1 MHIKTR
7 LQIAPLDKMNT
18 TIADSSILSL
28 EGFIVSPEAAHPL
41 FLLTLAVYLVILI
54 GNVTVFSVIV
64 FQKTL
69 HEPMYLMICNMSVCD
84 LIGST
89 AIMPRLM
96 ADLLTEVRY
105 ISYAACVIQA
115 FCIHFYGSAAQLIL
129 TVMAYDRYIAIC
141 DPLRYNSIM
150 TTNTLV
156 KLCSLAWGGAFVLI
170 IILFALTLSLPRC
183 RSRILAANCSN
194 AALFLLSCA
203 DTTVNNIYGLFI
215 TFFLSSLSFL
225 VIAWTYIR
233 ILITCLYKSQSNSKS
248 KAIHTCATHLTVYI
262 IFELTILFTII
273 MQRFENVSPNAR
285 KMIGVLITTLPPCVN
300 PIIYGIH
307 TKKIQSNVLKCFKNT
322 ILPNE

>member
-1 MHIKTR
+1 
-7 LQIAPLDKMNT
+7 MNT
-18 TIADSSILSL
+18 TIADSSMLSL

-64 FQKTL
+64 FQKNL

-89 AIMPRLM
+89 AVMPRLM
-96 ADLLTEVRY
+96 ADFLTEVRY

-141 DPLRYNSIM
+141 DPLRYNRIM
-150 TTNTLV
+150 TTSTLV
-156 KLCSLAWGGAFVLI
+156 KLCSLAWGGALVLI
-170 IILFALTLSLPRC
+170 IILFALTLRLPRC
-183 RSRILAANCSN
+183 RSQIMHAYCSN
-194 AALFLLSCA
+194 ASLFRLSCT

-215 TFFLSSLSFL
+215 TFFLSGLSFL
-225 VIAWTYIR
+225 VIAWTYIK
-233 ILITCLYKSQSNSKS
+233 ILITCLYKRQSNSKS

-262 IFELTILFTII
+262 IFELSSLFIII
-273 MQRFENVSPNAR
+273 MQRFQNVSPNAQ
-285 KMIGVLITTLPPCVN
+285 KMVGMIFMTLPPCVN
-300 PIIYGIH
+300 PIIYGLY
-307 TKKIQSNVLKCFKNT
+307 TKKIRSNVLKCFKNT
-322 ILPNE
+322 ILPNQ

>member
-1 MHIKTR
+1 
-7 LQIAPLDKMNT
+7 MNS
-18 TIADSSILSL
+18 TIADSSMLSL

-54 GNVTVFSVIV
+54 GNVTVFSVIL
-64 FQKTL
+64 FQKNL

-89 AIMPRLM
+89 AVMPRLM
-96 ADLLTEVRY
+96 ADFLTEVRY

-115 FCIHFYGSAAQLIL
+115 FCIHFCGSAAHLIL

-141 DPLRYNSIM
+141 NPLRYNSIM

-156 KLCSLAWGGAFVLI
+156 KLCSLAWGGAFILI
-170 IILFALTLSLPRC
+170 IILFALTLRLPRC
-183 RSRILAANCSN
+183 RSWIVEANCSN

-203 DTTVNNIYGLFI
+203 DTTINNIYGLSI
-215 TFFLSSLSFL
+215 TAFVSGLSFL
-225 VIAWTYIR
+225 VVLYTYIR
-233 ILITCLYKSQSNSKS
+233 ILMTCLYKSQSNSKS

-262 IFELTILFTII
+262 IFEFTILFTII
-273 MQRFENVSPNAR
+273 IQRFQNVSPNAR
-285 KMIGVLITTLPPCVN
+285 KITYVLITTFPPCVN

-307 TKKIQSNVLKCFKNT
+307 TKEIRNNVLKYFKNT
-322 ILPNE
+322 VLQNQ